1 MTGKSVVIVTSP
13 GFRRRG
19 LVQKVEKLLDGRTTL
34 VLDTVT
40 PNPSLKYINELRHI
54 QEADAADSIIALG
67 GGSSLDTAKVLSR
80 IIRLEKDEPLSR
92 LLSKDMEIGANRAVP
107 VTAIPTTAG
116 TGSVVT
122 P

>member
-1 MTGKSVVIVTSP
+1 MTGTSVVIVISP

-19 LVQKVEKLLDGRTTL
+19 LVHKIEKLLDGRTTL
-34 VLDTVT
+34 VLDTVA
-40 PNPSLKYINELRHI
+40 PNPSLKFINELRHI

-67 GGSSLDTAKVLSR
+67 GGISLDTAKVLSR

-116 TGSVVT
+116 TGSEVT